1 MKPARPLRK
10 MKSVKAHANMRAAM
24 RMFVFALLL
33 IPLQLAAQGDLAQ
46 KKAELAS
53 LKARIQSIA
62 AQVERDKQTQD
73 SLSQDI
79 ERIEQRLASLR
90 EATRTVTR
98 DLRAAETRSARLEA
112 ERKALQSELSGHY
125 KALESQLRAAYII
138 GRQARTRM
146 LLSQQDPARL
156 ARMQVYLEYFQR
168 AYQERIMAF
177 EATLT
182 QLETKNKEAAQALN
196 ELKALK
202 TSREQALAGIQTQ
215 RQQRQTLLDEVQ
227 SRLGAGGAT
236 LRDLRNQQ
244 ARLEQL
250 IEQLSA
256 ALKQTQLPSLS
267 GNLANL
273 KGQLFRPVEG
283 PTLASYNSL
292 KADGETRWKGLWLG
306 ADEGAPVRA
315 VASGRVVYVDWMH
328 HFGLLVIVDH
338 GEGWF
343 SLYGHN
349 QTANKAVGDSVKAGE
364 SLAQAGNTGGHDKPG
379 VYLEIRQGRK
389 THNPI
394 RWLRAANP

>member
-1 MKPARPLRK
+1 MKTARYFSQ
-10 MKSVKAHANMRAAM
+10 MKSAMAHANMRAAM

-33 IPLQLAAQGDLAQ
+33 FPLQLAAQGDLAQ
-46 KKAELAS
+46 KKAELAA

-62 AQVERDKQTQD
+62 EQVEQDKKTQD

-90 EATRTVTR
+90 EATRLVTR
-98 DLRAAETRSARLEA
+98 DLHAAQTRSARLEA
-112 ERKALQSELSGHY
+112 ERKDLQGELSTHY

-168 AYQERIMAF
+168 SYQDRIMAF

-182 QLETKNKEAAQALN
+182 QLETKNQEAAQALA

-202 TSREQALAGIQTQ
+202 TSREQALAGIQNQRGQ
-215 RQQRQTLLDEVQ
+215 RQALLDEVQ
-227 SRLGAGGAT
+227 TRLGAGGAT

-244 ARLEQL
+244 ARLENL

-256 ALKQTQLPSLS
+256 ALKQSRLPTIS

-273 KGQLFRPVEG
+273 QGQLFRPVEG
-283 PTLASYNSL
+283 STLAGYNSL
-292 KADGETRWKGLWLG
+292 KPDGETRWKGLWL
-306 ADEGAPVRA
+306 AAPEGTPVRA
-315 VASGRVVYVDWMH
+315 IASGRVVYVDWMH
-328 HFGLLVIVDH
+328 HFGLLVVVDH
-338 GEGWF
+338 GDGWF

-349 QTANKAVGDSVKAGE
+349 QTATKSVGDAVKAGE
-364 SLAQAGNTGGHDKPG
+364 PLAQAGNTGGHDETG

>member
-1 MKPARPLRK
+1 
-10 MKSVKAHANMRAAM
+10 MRAAM
-24 RMFVFALLL
+24 RMFLFALLFF
-33 IPLQLAAQGDLAQ
+33 PLQLAAQGDLAQ
-46 KKAELAS
+46 KKAELAA
-53 LKARIQSIA
+53 LKSRIQDIA

-73 SLSQDI
+73 SLSQDV

-90 EATRTVTR
+90 EATRTVLR
-98 DLRAAETRSARLEA
+98 DLKAAEQRSARLEA
-112 ERKALQSELSGHY
+112 ERKDLQRELSGHY

-168 AYQERIMAF
+168 AYQKRILAF
-177 EATLT
+177 ESTLSL
-182 QLETKNKEAAQALN
+182 LETKNSEAAQALT

-202 TSREQALAGIQTQ
+202 LSREQALAGIETQRNQ
-215 RQQRQTLLDEVQ
+215 RQQLLDEVQ

-250 IEQLSA
+250 IEQLGN
-256 ALKQTQLPSLS
+256 ALKQSRLPALS
-267 GNLANL
+267 GNLSNL
-273 KGQLFRPVEG
+273 KGQLFRPVDG
-283 PTLASYNSL
+283 PILASYNSR
-292 KADGETRWKGLWLG
+292 KPDGETRWKGLWLG
-306 ADEGAPVRA
+306 ANEGTPVRA

-328 HFGLLVIVDH
+328 HFGLLVVVDH
-338 GEGWF
+338 GHGWF

-349 QTANKAVGDSVKAGE
+349 QTASKSVGDPVKAGE
-364 SLAQAGNTGGHDKPG
+364 ALAQAGNTGGHDKFG

-389 THNPI
+389 THNPL